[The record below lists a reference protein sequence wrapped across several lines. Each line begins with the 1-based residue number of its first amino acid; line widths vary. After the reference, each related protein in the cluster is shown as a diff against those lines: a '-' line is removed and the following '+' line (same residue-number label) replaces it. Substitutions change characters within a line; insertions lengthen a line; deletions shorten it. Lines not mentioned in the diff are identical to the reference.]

1 MLSRQHNFY
10 QQFLQLADALLIGVS
25 LWVAHALRFYVL
37 NQLDL
42 FDDVAMLPRFD
53 NCYWMIA
60 LALPLGPLAL
70 EYMGFYQ
77 TQPPVG
83 WLRSMGRSACALFL
97 VLVVIFTCVI
107 VFRIQ
112 QRTISRTALGLF
124 FLLGTGLL
132 SLRCVAFKV
141 WLHRRGSRVHLRQYI
156 LLCGL
161 KKDREIWKQRFL
173 LQTGKTFEIKAEFD
187 LLDEGLD
194 RFIETLHVESVD
206 IVVFSLEANVI
217 PQIREALLACEAEG
231 IEAWVSAD
239 FIQTLFTRVQF
250 DQFAGQ
256 PLLIY
261 RTAPTISWEL
271 VAKRIIDVIGAFLLL
286 VISSPFILIIALL
299 VRWTSTGPVIFW
311 QNRSGL
317 HGRPFR
323 MYKFRS
329 MVTNAEQARAELES
343 MNEMSGPVFKV
354 KNDPR
359 VTPLGQILRKT
370 SLDELPQLWNV
381 LRGEMSLVGPRPL
394 PLYETANFGDLSQ
407 RRRMSVRPGLTCLWQ
422 VRGRNSITDFKDW
435 VRLDLEYIDRW
446 TLWLDIEILL
456 RTIPV
461 VLFGWGRQVVARST
475 LL

>member
-10 QQFLQLADALLIGVS
+10 QQFLQLADALVIGAS
-25 LWVAHALRFYVL
+25 LWIAHALRFFVL
-37 NQLDL
+37 NKVIW
-42 FDDVAMLPRFD
+42 FDDFAVAPQFA
-53 NCYWMIA
+53 NCFWMIA
-60 LALPLGPLAL
+60 LAFPLGPLAL

-77 TQPPVG
+77 TQPPIS
-83 WLRSMGRSACALFL
+83 WLKSLGQIAWALFL
-97 VLVVIFTCVI
+97 VLVAIFTCVV
-107 VFRIQ
+107 VFHIPQ
-112 QRTISRTALGLF
+112 TTISRTALGLF
-124 FLLGTGLL
+124 FLLATGLL
-132 SLRCVAFKV
+132 AVRSIGFRL
-141 WLHRRGSRVHLRQYI
+141 WLVQRGSRMHLRQYI

-161 KKDREIWKQRFL
+161 PKDRKIWKQRFL
-173 LQTGKTFEIKAEFD
+173 SQPGKDFEIKAEFN
-187 LLDEGLD
+187 LREEGLE
-194 RFIETLHVESVD
+194 RFIETVHAEMAD
-206 IVVFSLEANVI
+206 IVVFSLEETII
-217 PQIREALLACEAEG
+217 PQIREALLVCEAEG
-231 IEAWVSAD
+231 VEAWISAD

-261 RTAPTISWEL
+261 RTTPTISWEL
-271 VAKRIIDVIGAFLLL
+271 VAKRIMDVMGSSFLLVL
-286 VISSPFILIIALL
+286 TSLPILIIAIL
-299 VRWTSTGPVIFW
+299 VRWTSPGPVIFW

-359 VTPLGQILRKT
+359 VTPLGRWLRRT

-394 PLYETANFGDLSQ
+394 PLYETANFGDISQ

-422 VRGRNSITDFKDW
+422 VRGRNQISDFKDW

-446 TLWLDIEILL
+446 NLWLDIEILV
-456 RTIPV
+456 RTVPV
-461 VLFGWGRQVVARST
+461 VLFGWGAK
-475 LL
+475 

>member
-10 QQFLQLADALLIGVS
+10 QQFLQLADAFLICGS
-25 LWVAHALRFYVL
+25 LWVAHAVRFYVFNRL
-37 NQLDL
+37 TWLDL
-42 FDDVAMLPRFD
+42 PQEHQFA

-77 TQPPVG
+77 IQPPIN
-83 WLRSMGRSACALFL
+83 WLRSVGRIAWGLFL
-97 VLVVIFTCVI
+97 VLVAIFTVVVIFHI
-107 VFRIQ
+107 PQ
-112 QRTISRTALGLF
+112 ASISRTALGLF
-124 FLLGTGLL
+124 FLIALGVL
-132 SLRCVAFKV
+132 SIRSAIFHL
-141 WLHRRGSRVHLRQYI
+141 WLKQRGSRVHLRQYI

-161 KKDREIWKQRFL
+161 QKDREMWKERFL
-173 LQTGKTFEIKAEFD
+173 SLPGRHFEIKAEFD
-187 LLDEGLD
+187 LREEGLEG
-194 RFIETLHVESVD
+194 FIETLHDEMVD
-206 IVVFSLEANVI
+206 IVVFSLEENII

-231 IEAWVSAD
+231 IEAWISAD

-261 RTAPTISWEL
+261 RTTPTISWEL
-271 VAKRIIDVIGAFLLL
+271 VTKRIIDVVGSFCLL
-286 VISSPFILIIALL
+286 VLTSPLILTIAFL
-299 VRWTSTGPVIFW
+299 VRWTSPGPVIFW

-359 VTPLGQILRKT
+359 VTPLGRWLRRT

-394 PLYETANFGDLSQ
+394 PLYETANFSDISQ

-422 VRGRNSITDFKDW
+422 VRGRNQITDFKDW

-446 TLWLDIEILL
+446 SLWLDLEILL

-461 VLFGWGRQVVARST
+461 VLFGLGAK
-475 LL
+475 

>member
-10 QQFLQLADALLIGVS
+10 QQFLQLADAMVIAGS
-25 LWVAHALRFYVL
+25 LWIAHALRFYIL
-37 NQLDL
+37 SQMNL
-42 FDDVAMLPRFD
+42 FGDVALAPQFA

-77 TQPPVG
+77 TQSASG
-83 WLRSMGRSACALFL
+83 WLSSMGRIAWALFV
-97 VLVVIFTCVI
+97 VLVAIFTCVI
-107 VFRIQ
+107 LFHIPQ
-112 QRTISRTALGLF
+112 GTISRTALGVFFILAMVLLLIRAALF
-124 FLLGTGLL
+124 RF
-132 SLRCVAFKV
+132 
-141 WLHRRGSRVHLRQYI
+141 WLKQRGSRVHLRQYI

-161 KKDREIWKQRFL
+161 KKDRETWKQRFL
-173 LQTGKTFEIKAEFD
+173 SQPGKNFEIKAEFD
-187 LLDEGLD
+187 LREEGLEH
-194 RFIETLHVESVD
+194 FVGMLHDEMVD
-206 IVVFSLEANVI
+206 IVVFSLEEKI
-217 PQIREALLACEAEG
+217 LPQIREALLACEAEG

-261 RTAPTISWEL
+261 RTTPTISWEL
-271 VAKRIIDVIGAFLLL
+271 VAKRILDVMGSFALL
-286 VISSPFILIIALL
+286 VCSSPLILLIAIL
-299 VRWTSTGPVIFW
+299 VRWTSPGPIIFW

-323 MYKFRS
+323 MFKFRS

-359 VTPLGQILRKT
+359 ITPLGYWLRRL

-394 PLYETANFGDLSQ
+394 PLYETANFGDISQ

-422 VRGRNSITDFKDW
+422 IHGRNQITDFKDW

-446 TLWLDIEILL
+446 SLWLDLEILL
-456 RTIPV
+456 RTVPV
-461 VLFGWGRQVVARST
+461 VLFGWGAK
-475 LL
+475 

>member
-10 QQFLQLADALLIGVS
+10 QQLLQLADALVIGFS
-25 LWVAHALRFYVL
+25 LWMAHALRFYI
-37 NQLDL
+37 LDKIVW
-42 FDDVAMLPRFD
+42 FDDFPLEPQFA

-60 LALPLGPLAL
+60 LALPLGPVAL

-77 TQPPVG
+77 TQPPVSG
-83 WLRSMGRSACALFL
+83 VRSVGRISWALIL
-97 VLVVIFTCVI
+97 VLLAIFSCVVIF
-107 VFRIQ
+107 RIHQ
-112 QRTISRTALGLF
+112 ATISRTALGLF
-124 FLLGTGLL
+124 FLIALGLL
-132 SLRCVAFKV
+132 TIRSAVFGLWLRQ
-141 WLHRRGSRVHLRQYI
+141 RGSRIHLRQYI

-161 KKDREIWKQRFL
+161 SKDREIWKQRFL
-173 LQTGKTFEIKAEFD
+173 SLPGKNFEIKAEFD
-187 LLDEGLD
+187 LNEEGLE
-194 RFIETLHVESVD
+194 RFIETLHDEMVD
-206 IVVFSLEANVI
+206 IVVFSLMENII
-217 PQIREALLACEAEG
+217 PKIREALLACEAEG

-261 RTAPTISWEL
+261 RTTPAISWEL
-271 VAKRIIDVIGAFLLL
+271 VAKRVIDVIGSFVLL
-286 VISSPFILIIALL
+286 VLTSLPTLVIAILI
-299 VRWTSTGPVIFW
+299 RYTSPGPIIFW

-359 VTPLGQILRKT
+359 VTPLGSWLRRT

-394 PLYETANFGDLSQ
+394 PLYETANFGDIGQ

-422 VRGRNSITDFKDW
+422 VRGRNQITDFKDW
-435 VRLDLEYIDRW
+435 VRLDLEYIDHW

-456 RTIPV
+456 RTVPV
-461 VLFGWGRQVVARST
+461 VLFGWGAK
-475 LL
+475 

>member
-10 QQFLQLADALLIGVS
+10 QQFLQLVDALLIGAS
-25 LWVAHALRFYVL
+25 IWIAHALRFFIL
-37 NQLDL
+37 NKLIW
-42 FDDVAMLPRFD
+42 FDDFPLAPQFA

-60 LALPLGPLAL
+60 LALPFGPLAL
-70 EYMGFYQ
+70 EYMGIYQ
-77 TQPPVG
+77 TQPPLN
-83 WLRSMGRSACALFL
+83 WLKSVERIAWSLFL
-97 VLVVIFTCVI
+97 VLLAIFTCVVI
-107 VFRIQ
+107 FRIPQ
-112 QRTISRTALGLF
+112 ATISRTALGLF
-124 FLLGTGLL
+124 FLLALG
-132 SLRCVAFKV
+132 SLTIRTILFRF
-141 WLHRRGSRVHLRQYI
+141 WLMQRGSRVHLRQYI

-161 KKDREIWKQRFL
+161 RKDREIWKQRFL
-173 LQTGKTFEIKAEFD
+173 SQQSKNFEIKAEFD
-187 LLDEGLD
+187 FLEEGLE
-194 RFIETLHVESVD
+194 RFVEMLHDEMVD
-206 IVVFSLEANVI
+206 IVVFSLEETII

-231 IEAWVSAD
+231 IEAWISAD

-261 RTAPTISWEL
+261 RTTPAISWEL
-271 VAKRIIDVIGAFLLL
+271 VAKRIIDVTGSFALL
-286 VISSPFILIIALL
+286 VLTSLPILLIAIL
-299 VRWTSTGPVIFW
+299 VRWTSPGPAIFW

-329 MVTNAEQARAELES
+329 MVTNAEQARAELKS

-359 VTPLGQILRKT
+359 VTPLGYWLRRT

-381 LRGEMSLVGPRPL
+381 LHGEMSLVGPRPL
-394 PLYETANFGDLSQ
+394 PLYETASFGDISQ

-422 VRGRNSITDFKDW
+422 VRGRNQITDFKDW

-446 TLWLDIEILL
+446 TLWLDIKILL
-456 RTIPV
+456 RTVPV
-461 VLFGWGRQVVARST
+461 VLFGWGAK
-475 LL
+475 

>member
-1 MLSRQHNFY
+1 MLSRQHSFY
-10 QQFLQLADALLIGVS
+10 QQFLQLADAFVIGVS
-25 LWVAHALRFYVL
+25 LWIAHASRFYIL
-37 NQLDL
+37 NKLVW
-42 FDDVAMLPRFD
+42 FDDFPLAPQFA

-77 TQPPVG
+77 TQPSIG
-83 WLRSMGRSACALFL
+83 WLKSIGQIAWAL
-97 VLVVIFTCVI
+97 VLVLVAIFTCVI
-107 VFRIQ
+107 IFRIPQ
-112 QRTISRTALGLF
+112 GTISRTALGLF
-124 FLLGTGLL
+124 FLLAMGLL
-132 SLRCVAFKV
+132 MIRSGLFRV
-141 WLHRRGSRVHLRQYI
+141 WLRQRGSRAHLRQYI

-161 KKDREIWKQRFL
+161 LKDRENWKQRFVA
-173 LQTGKTFEIKAEFD
+173 QPDKNFEIKAEFD
-187 LLDEGLD
+187 LREEGLE
-194 RFIETLHVESVD
+194 RFIETLHDEMVD
-206 IVVFSLEANVI
+206 IVVFSLEENI
-217 PQIREALLACEAEG
+217 MPQIREALLACEAEG
-231 IEAWVSAD
+231 IEAWVAAD

-261 RTAPTISWEL
+261 RTTPTISWEL
-271 VAKRIIDVIGAFLLL
+271 VTKRIIDVLGSFFLLVLTSLPIL
-286 VISSPFILIIALL
+286 VIAIL
-299 VRWTSTGPVIFW
+299 VRWTSRGPIIFW

-359 VTPLGQILRKT
+359 VTPLGRWLRRT

-394 PLYETANFGDLSQ
+394 PLYETANFGDISQ

-422 VRGRNSITDFKDW
+422 VRGRNQITDFKDW

-446 TLWLDIEILL
+446 SLWLDIEILL
-456 RTIPV
+456 RTVPV
-461 VLFGWGRQVVARST
+461 VLFGWGAR
-475 LL
+475 

>member
-10 QQFLQLADALLIGVS
+10 QQLLQLIDALVIGAS
-25 LWVAHALRFYVL
+25 LWMGHALRFYIL
-37 NQLDL
+37 NSLIW
-42 FDDVAMLPRFD
+42 FDDYPLEPQFA

-60 LALPLGPLAL
+60 LAFPLGPLAL
-70 EYMGFYQ
+70 EYLGFYQ
-77 TQPPVG
+77 IQPPISL
-83 WLRSMGRSACALFL
+83 LRSVGRIAWALVV
-97 VLVVIFTCVI
+97 VLVAIFTCV
-107 VFRIQ
+107 VLFRIHQ
-112 QRTISRTALGLF
+112 ATISRSALGLF
-124 FLLGTGLL
+124 FLLATGLL
-132 SLRCVAFKV
+132 TIRSAVFRLWLRQ
-141 WLHRRGSRVHLRQYI
+141 RGSRMHLRQYI

-161 KKDREIWKQRFL
+161 RKDREIWKQRFL
-173 LQTGKTFEIKAEFD
+173 SQPGKDFEIKAEID
-187 LLDEGLD
+187 LQEEGLE
-194 RFIETLHVESVD
+194 RFIEMLHDEMVD
-206 IVVFSLEANVI
+206 VVVFSLEESII
-217 PQIREALLACEAEG
+217 PRIREALLACEAEG

-250 DQFAGQ
+250 DKFAGQ

-261 RTAPTISWEL
+261 RTTPTISWEL
-271 VAKRIIDVIGAFLLL
+271 VAKRCIDVVGSFSLL
-286 VISSPFILIIALL
+286 VLTSPAILVIAIL
-299 VRWTSTGPVIFW
+299 VRSTSSGPIIFW

-329 MVTNAEQARAELES
+329 MVTNAEQARSELES

-359 VTPLGQILRKT
+359 VTPLGHWLRRT

-394 PLYETANFGDLSQ
+394 PLYETANFGDISQ

-422 VRGRNSITDFKDW
+422 VRGRNQITDFKDW
-435 VRLDLEYIDRW
+435 VRLDLEYIDCW
-446 TLWLDIEILL
+446 SLWLDIEILI

-461 VLFGWGRQVVARST
+461 VLFGWGAK
-475 LL
+475 